1 MLSLSSELQA
11 TIRRAVDDV
20 RERRHEYLTL
30 EHLLL
35 AMLDDDS
42 ALRIIRH
49 CGGDVGDL
57 RKAVETFLIENCEEL
72 PDEMDIGP
80 EQTLSFQRVLQ
91 RAAMHASGAGREEV
105 TTGNILVSMFRE
117 PDSHAVYFLEK
128 QGITRFDVVQYISH
142 GISKIEAG
150 GPRPSANG
158 VDEDGAEELT
168 SPLENFTVDLVER
181 AAQGRIDPLIGRDEE
196 LERTIQVLCRRR
208 KNNPLFIGEPGVGKT
223 ALAEGLALRIHAGE
237 VPKPLRE
244 AKVFALDMTAVL
256 AGTRYRGDFEE
267 RLKAV
272 LNELTED
279 EDAILFIDEIHNI
292 VGAGATTGGT
302 MDAANILKP
311 ALASGELRCIG
322 STTYKDYRTAFER
335 DRALARRFQ
344 RIDIAEPSV
353 SDAVKILDGLKSRY
367 EEHHGVRYTEAAIQ
381 ATAELAARHITGSHM
396 PDKAID
402 VMDEIGARARLTPTK
417 VGADGKRRRKVKIV
431 PKDIEEI
438 VAKIARIPAKSVST
452 SDKAKLSSI
461 EDDLK
466 RVIYGQDEAVE
477 RLAQS
482 IKLSRAGL
490 SHPDKPTG
498 NFLFAGPTGVGKTE
512 LAKQLATVLGVEFL
526 RFDMSE
532 YMEKH
537 TVSRLIGAPPGYV
550 GFDQGGLLTE
560 AVNKHPYS
568 VVVLDEIEKAH
579 QDVFNILLQV
589 MDHASLTDNNGR
601 KSDFRNVI
609 LIMTTNA
616 GSREMAAARIGFG
629 SGDSGDS
636 RDGRKALERLFT
648 PEFRN
653 RLDATIFFDSL
664 SPDVIKRVV
673 TKFIQELEG
682 QLIDKHVTL
691 EVSEAARAWFAEHGY
706 DKAFGARPM
715 ARIIQNTLKAPLA
728 NAILFGDLQQGGVA
742 YIDVGPAA
750 AGDSEGGDGAA
761 TDPADG
767 DGDGD
772 GDGEQEITLRF
783 AAREISPEELAAA
796 ESADSTDEDD
806 GWEEVADGE
815 GDDGDDDDSGT
826 AALPGGRASASPD
839 TEPDPDALN

>member
-1 MLSLSSELQA
+1 MLSLTPELQA

-20 RERRHEYLTL
+20 RKRRHEYLTL

-35 AMLDDDS
+35 AMLDDES
-42 ALRIIRH
+42 AVRVLRNCGADVGKLRI
-49 CGGDVGDL
+49 DL
-57 RKAVETFLIENCEEL
+57 EEFLHENCEVL
-72 PDEMDIGP
+72 PEGAEIGP

-91 RAAMHASGAGREEV
+91 RAALHASGAGREQV
-105 TTGNILVSMFRE
+105 TSGNILASLYRE
-117 PDSHAVYFLEK
+117 PDSHAVYFLE
-128 QGITRFDVVQYISH
+128 QQDVTRFDVVQYISH
-142 GISKIEAG
+142 GVSKMEPGSGA
-150 GPRPSANG
+150 PSARG
-158 VDEDGAEELT
+158 VLEDSEEPVAD
-168 SPLENFTVDLVER
+168 PLSAFTTDLLER
-181 AAQGRIDPLIGRDEE
+181 AAQGRIDPLIGRDME

-223 ALAEGLALRIHAGE
+223 ALAEGLALRIHEGK
-237 VPKPLRE
+237 VPKALRE
-244 AKVFALDMTAVL
+244 ARVYALDMTAVL

-272 LNELTED
+272 MGELTKD
-279 EDAILFIDEIHNI
+279 EHAILFIDEIHNI

-335 DRALARRFQ
+335 DRALSRRFQ

-353 SDAVKILDGLKSRY
+353 ADAVRILHGLKSRY
-367 EEHHGVRYTEAAIQ
+367 EGHHGVRYTDAAIESV
-381 ATAELAARHITGSHM
+381 AELAARHITGSHM

-402 VMDEIGARARLTPTK
+402 VMDEVGARARLTPVK
-417 VGADGKRRRKVKIV
+417 VGEDGRRKRKARIV
-431 PKDIEEI
+431 PKDIEEM
-438 VAKIARIPAKSVST
+438 VAKMARIPTKSVSS

-461 EDDLK
+461 EDELK

-477 RLAQS
+477 RLAES

-498 NFLFAGPTGVGKTE
+498 CFLFAGPTGVGKTE
-512 LAKQLATVLGVEFL
+512 LAKQLAGVLGVEFL

-550 GFDQGGLLTE
+550 GFDQGGLLTD

-579 QDVFNILLQV
+579 TDIFNILLQV
-589 MDHASLTDNNGR
+589 MDHATLTDNNGR
-601 KSDFRNVI
+601 KSDFRNTI

-616 GSREMAAARIGFG
+616 GSREMAAGRIGFG
-629 SGDSGDS
+629 LAAGLADTSE
-636 RDGRKALERLFT
+636 GRKALERLFT

-653 RLDATIFFDSL
+653 RLDATIFFDAL
-664 SPDVIKRVV
+664 SEEVITRVV
-673 TKFIQELEG
+673 SKFLTELEG
-682 QLIDKHVTL
+682 QIFDKHVTL
-691 EVSEAARAWFAEHGY
+691 EVTDAAKAWFAENGY

-715 ARIIQNTLKAPLA
+715 ARLIQKTLKAPLA
-728 NAILFGDLQQGGVA
+728 NELLFGELQSGGVA
-742 YIDVGPAA
+742 KIDLV
-750 AGDSEGGDGAA
+750 EG
-761 TDPADG
+761 
-767 DGDGD
+767 
-772 GDGEQEITLRF
+772 EIRVICQP
-783 AAREISPEELAAA
+783 REIPPEELERAAQPDA
-796 ESADSTDEDD
+796 SDEDD
-806 GWEEVADGE
+806 GWEEVSDDDDEAYEEDAYDE
-815 GDDGDDDDSGT
+815 DEDDDEDAYEDEYDEYDDGDDEDEDEDK
-826 AALPGGRASASPD
+826 L
-839 TEPDPDALN
+839 LN